1 MLGKKESQKKLTDKI
16 LEKFYD
22 GVFEAVDDMR
32 FYAEMSKKEIT
43 SILIRNLKMG
53 INESF
58 DMQSFEVE
66 SND

>member
-1 MLGKKESQKKLTDKI
+1 LKLSKSQEKKIEKDIDKI

-32 FYAEMSKKEIT
+32 YNAEMSKKEIT
-43 SILIRNLKMG
+43 EILIRDLRFG

-58 DMQSFEVE
+58 KEYDDE
-66 SND
+66 